1 MVWIRALFVA
11 LILSGIAG
19 VVVGDTSAAAGWRL
33 IVVFSALLLAGGGWI
48 GGLRRLAVL
57 GEPRA
62 DAPC

>member
-33 IVVFSALLLAGGGWI
+33 IVVFSALLLLTFLGK
-48 GGLRRLAVL
+48 LRQTRPTNQL
-57 GEPRA
+57 
-62 DAPC
+62 